1 MRHQQQVFASIL
13 FFCQLLATTRAAK
26 EDCNMAARSLKS
38 PMVVQVPGATATA
51 AVIWM
56 HGNSFVLFNTHSNK
70 SIKYFDI
77 EKQIHKAWEI
87 HLTVGQASVKTWL
100 TL

>member
-1 MRHQQQVFASIL
+1 MAS
-13 FFCQLLATTRAAK
+13 
-26 EDCNMAARSLKS
+26 RSLKS

-56 HGNSFVLFNTHSNK
+56 HGTHFFSIHTLQCSPFEIKYPNSR
-70 SIKYFDI
+70 IKYFDI
-77 EKQIHKAWEI
+77 GKQIHKAWGI
-87 HLTVGQASVKTWL
+87 HLMVGQASVKTWL